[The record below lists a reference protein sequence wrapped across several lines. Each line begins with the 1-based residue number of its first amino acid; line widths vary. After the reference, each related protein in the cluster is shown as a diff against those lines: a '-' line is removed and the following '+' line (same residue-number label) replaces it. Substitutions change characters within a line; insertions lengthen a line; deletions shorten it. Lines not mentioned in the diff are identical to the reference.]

1 MSLWKSRKHGA
12 GTSGFRTRAG
22 HACRVEISGLRTR
35 AGRLDAPCRLTHP
48 RIARL
53 LCLFS
58 LVTTLCMAQSA
69 ADLESD
75 KMNRVAKRLQCSC
88 GCNMD
93 MTCRMEPYMC
103 GTCKRFKT
111 QIYALQQAGKSDDD
125 IVAQLAGE
133 NGKGIIATH
142 PGSIGSVLSYTGLGV
157 GLLLILFFFRRYWK
171 APATESVDPAVLNRY
186 QDQIEKETSK
196 FD

>member
-1 MSLWKSRKHGA
+1 MSLWRNRKRGA
-12 GTSGFRTRAG
+12 GT
-22 HACRVEISGLRTR
+22 HACRVET
-35 AGRLDAPCRLTHP
+35 RLDAPSGNDKPLRRTKLRLTL
-48 RIARL
+48 L
-53 LCLFS
+53 LCALS
-58 LVTTLCMAQSA
+58 LISSVCLAQSA

-75 KMNRVAKRLQCSC
+75 KMNRVAKRLQCNC

-111 QIYALQQAGKSDDD
+111 QIYDLQQKGKSDDD

>member
-1 MSLWKSRKHGA
+1 MPGNC
-12 GTSGFRTRAG
+12 GT
-22 HACRVEISGLRTR
+22 GL
-35 AGRLDAPCRLTHP
+35 LTCVCAAQRRCV
-48 RIARL
+48 RIVARL
-53 LCLFS
+53 FCALS
-58 LVTTLCMAQSA
+58 LVSALCMAQSA
-69 ADLESD
+69 TDLESD
-75 KMNRVAKRLQCSC
+75 KMNRVAKRLQCNC

-111 QIYALQQAGKSDDD
+111 QIYTLQQAGKSDDD

-142 PGSIGSVLSYTGLGV
+142 PGSLGSVLSYTGLGV

-171 APATESVDPAVLNRY
+171 APATENVDPAVLDRY
-186 QDQIEKETSK
+186 HDQIEKETSK

>member
-1 MSLWKSRKHGA
+1 MSPSRNRKRGA
-12 GTSGFRTRAG
+12 GTL
-22 HACRVEISGLRTR
+22 ACRVETH
-35 AGRLDAPCRLTHP
+35 LDAPSSNDEPLRRSQPRLTL
-48 RIARL
+48 L
-53 LCLFS
+53 LCALS
-58 LVTTLCMAQSA
+58 MISPLCMAQSA

-75 KMNRVAKRLQCSC
+75 KMNRVAKRLQCNC

-125 IVAQLAGE
+125 IVSELAAE
-133 NGKGIIATH
+133 NGKSIVATH
-142 PGSIGSVLSYTGLGV
+142 PGSIGSILSYTGLGV

-171 APATESVDPAVLNRY
+171 APATENVDPAVLDRY
-186 QDQIEKETSK
+186 HDQIEKETSK
-196 FD
+196 LD